1 MIMFISSLS
10 LSLYRL
16 LLFLIMVFLFSLS
29 IQPFVLLLLFYLSQ
43 ALNLIFLFILI
54 NISVSFISILIKLD
68 YQTVDLI
75 EKPVG
80 SSLFITQPAASI
92 QSVEIGPDFTCDE
105 VPSLL
110 FNSDYSK
117 LAVVFE
123 CNQVVQLFSVSL
135 SSSTPSITS
144 LSELTGITSFVWSY
158 SPAKY
163 ATVEEGH
170 LYITVFIL
178 FLYSFYRI

>member
-16 LLFLIMVFLFSLS
+16 LLFLIMVFLFSLL
-29 IQPFVLLLLFYLSQ
+29 IQLFVLLLLFYLLQ
-43 ALNLIFLFILI
+43 VLNLIFLFILI
-54 NISVSFISILIKLD
+54 NISVSFISILIILD

-80 SSLFITQPAASI
+80 SSLFITQPAAST
-92 QSVEIGPDFTCDE
+92 QSIEVGPDFSCDE
-105 VPSLL
+105 IPTLL
-110 FNSDYSK
+110 FNNDYSK

-123 CNQVVQLFSVSL
+123 RNQVVQLFSVSF

-144 LSELTGITSFVWSY
+144 LSELTGITSFAWSY

-163 ATVEEGH
+163 ATVEEGR

>member
-54 NISVSFISILIKLD
+54 NISVSFISILIILD

-123 CNQVVQLFSVSL
+123 RNQVVQLFSVSL

-144 LSELTGITSFVWSY
+144 LSELTGITSFAWSY